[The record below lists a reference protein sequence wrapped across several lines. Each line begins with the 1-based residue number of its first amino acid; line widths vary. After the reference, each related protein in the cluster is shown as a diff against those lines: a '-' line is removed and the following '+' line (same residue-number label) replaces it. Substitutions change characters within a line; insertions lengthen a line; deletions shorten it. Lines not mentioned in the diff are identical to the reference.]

1 MAIIDYMES
10 WTHAAIIQE
19 VKGGYRGILN
29 CADGYVYKS
38 TYLFPTGRKLID
50 FYKKTHSVNKL
61 MEVKVCLNLENTT
74 QDTVKDYNVYFDS
87 YDSIKKAAKEELEKH
102 PAANGPIYGVTV
114 EDVANQI
121 PHSGY
126 IYIYQGGKWYV
137 DLVNENRYNLDL
149 EELIEQA
156 KLEKKDKI

>member
-1 MAIIDYMES
+1 MAIIDYMDG

-19 VKGGYRGILN
+19 VKGGYRGMLN
-29 CADGYVYKS
+29 CADGYVYKN
-38 TYLFPTGRKLID
+38 TYTFPTGRRLID
-50 FYKKTHSVNKL
+50 YYKNTHSVNKL
-61 MEVKVCLNLENTT
+61 MEVKVCLNVENTPEN
-74 QDTVKDYNVYFDS
+74 TVKDYNEYFDS
-87 YDSIKKAAKEELEKH
+87 RFKTEREELEKH

-126 IYIYQGGKWYV
+126 VYVYQGGKWYV

-156 KLEKKDKI
+156 KIEGKDKI